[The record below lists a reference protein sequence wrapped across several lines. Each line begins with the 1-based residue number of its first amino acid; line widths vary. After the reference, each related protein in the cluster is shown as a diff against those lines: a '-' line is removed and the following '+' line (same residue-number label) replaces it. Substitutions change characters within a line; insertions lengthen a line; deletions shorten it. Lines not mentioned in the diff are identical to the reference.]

1 MMLQQ
6 GALWSLDAQQNNADL
21 RFCARAHVRTCA
33 RADRL
38 ALWSEYELKEFLL
51 DKKTTTISHAS
62 PKLLLRKSSIFL
74 YLLQIVVKEL
84 VRFYLHACRYHFE
97 VWGFVI
103 HRRKILYWRAAA
115 LL

>member
-1 MMLQQ
+1 MHSKTTQI
-6 GALWSLDAQQNNADL
+6 SDL
-21 RFCARAHVRTCA
+21 FARAHVRTCA

-62 PKLLLRKSSIFL
+62 PKFLLRKSSIFL

-84 VRFYLHACRYHFE
+84 TCSFLFTRLSISF
-97 VWGFVI
+97 
-103 HRRKILYWRAAA
+103 
-115 LL
+115 